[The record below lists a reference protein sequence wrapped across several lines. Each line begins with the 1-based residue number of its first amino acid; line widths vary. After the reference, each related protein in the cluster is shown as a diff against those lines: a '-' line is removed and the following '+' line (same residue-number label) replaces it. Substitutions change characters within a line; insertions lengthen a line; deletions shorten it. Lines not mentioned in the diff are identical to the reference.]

1 MDVITYRIIPYTYQH
16 LYRQNTKSSAK
27 KTTELMKKG
36 AAPRMRQLD
45 HILSECSCLVLSVTK
60 KDGSKGLA

>member
-1 MDVITYRIIPYTYQH
+1 
-16 LYRQNTKSSAK
+16 
-27 KTTELMKKG
+27 MKKG

-60 KDGSKGLA
+60 KDGSKGLALGLAQLCIDVGMYKV